1 MEPLKSA
8 NLPLPI
14 LGDTVVT
21 GLHPSAIASGKIT
34 ARVLSEIRTEIEP
47 GKRIIKICALAEKK
61 IKEYGGTP
69 AFPLNVSINHIAAHS
84 TSPRGD
90 RSEIPEFGLVKLDV
104 GVHIDGY
111 ITDTACTIDI
121 DGTLDGF
128 ISATDDALTEA
139 IDLMR
144 PGVELGDV
152 GHAIEKVIK
161 EYGLTPIKN
170 LSGHNLKKFRL
181 HAGKLVPNVKKRGV
195 GTIEVGEYYAVEPFA
210 TSGTGTVID
219 SEYVYIFANTGLDEP
234 LEGTTEQL
242 RKYLRDKYGP
252 LPFASRWIGA
262 SDKDVDIVEE
272 IRTLLKA
279 KALRGYPMQIEKK
292 GRPVSQAEHTV
303 FISEDG
309 PIVLTQMD

>member
-1 MEPLKSA
+1 MEPLKSV
-8 NLPLPI
+8 NLTLPTQ
-14 LGDTVVT
+14 GDTVVT
-21 GLHPSAIASGKIT
+21 GLHPSAIASGKIA
-34 ARVLSEIRTEIEP
+34 ARVLSEIITEIEP
-47 GKRIIKICALAEKK
+47 GKRIIKICALAENK

-111 ITDTACTIDI
+111 ITDTARTIDI

-128 ISATDDALTEA
+128 VSATDDALAEA
-139 IDLMR
+139 IELMR
-144 PGVELGDV
+144 PGAELGDV

-161 EYGLTPIKN
+161 EYGLRPVKN
-170 LSGHNLKKFRL
+170 LSGHSLKKFRL
-181 HAGKLVPNVKKRGV
+181 HGGKLVPNVKKKGI
-195 GTIEVGEYYAVEPFA
+195 GTIEVGEYYAIEPFA
-210 TSGTGTVID
+210 TSGTGIVIN
-219 SEYVYIFANTGLDEP
+219 SEYVYIFSNTGLDEP
-234 LEGTTEQL
+234 LEGTPEKL

-252 LPFASRWIGA
+252 LPFASRWIGT
-262 SDKDVDIVEE
+262 SNKGVEIVEE
-272 IRTLLKA
+272 LKTLLKA

-292 GRPVSQAEHTV
+292 GRPVSQTEHTV
-303 FISEDG
+303 YISEDG